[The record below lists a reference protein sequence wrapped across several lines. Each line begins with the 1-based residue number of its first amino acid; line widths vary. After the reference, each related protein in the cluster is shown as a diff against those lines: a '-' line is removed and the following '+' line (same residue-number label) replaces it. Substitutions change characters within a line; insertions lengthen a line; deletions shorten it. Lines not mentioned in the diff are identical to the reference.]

1 MTWLVLLKVKTV
13 GVMWKLRPIMRVA
26 STLFHNAERFNRE
39 VTFIAAYRLARE
51 SGSMH
56 DQAFEQAMDS
66 TYKGHFDYSA
76 GNRPRIMQ
84 GNIAKVIFLFKQFG
98 QNMIYTLARTAH
110 QSLKR

>member
-1 MTWLVLLKVKTV
+1 MTWPGIAQGEDS

-76 GNRPRIMQ
+76 GNRPLDHARKYCQ
-84 GNIAKVIFLFKQFG
+84 GDFLFKQF
-98 QNMIYTLARTAH
+98 
-110 QSLKR
+110 S